1 MPFTACKDVGHS
13 TAEKIVTEREEN
25 GLFTDFVEAVGRLV
39 NKSIDRGAIESLI
52 HAGAFDLFGLGR
64 YTMLSALDN
73 MIMYANTHKGEISLM
88 SDFDDAPVIEEK
100 KDDKLIT
107 AENEKKVLGFYFSF
121 NPLIAVKKKFNI
133 ETDNL
138 YNLSVSTGNVKG
150 FGLIQRI
157 KQIKTKKGDPM
168 AFVDLVDDKGSLSLA
183 IMPDL
188 YARCKDELVKGKYAL
203 FEGKMERQTSC
214 LVRNIK
220 IF

>member
-1 MPFTACKDVGHS
+1 MKAIEELKTILRS
-13 TAEKIVTEREEN
+13 TGYTEREIDMLLAKFLEEEAE
-25 GLFTDFVEAVGRLV
+25 LYLKSIEAV
-39 NKSIDRGAIESLI
+39 
-52 HAGAFDLFGLGR
+52 
-64 YTMLSALDN
+64 
-73 MIMYANTHKGEISLM
+73 
-88 SDFDDAPVIEEK
+88 EK